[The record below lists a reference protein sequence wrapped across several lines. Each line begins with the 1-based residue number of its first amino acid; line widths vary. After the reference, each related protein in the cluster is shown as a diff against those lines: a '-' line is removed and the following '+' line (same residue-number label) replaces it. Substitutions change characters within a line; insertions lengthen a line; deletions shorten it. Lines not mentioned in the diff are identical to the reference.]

1 METAPKPASKEEVVV
16 PSEIGVLPLRNSVLF
31 PHAIMPISVGR
42 RKTLNLLDDVVRDNK
57 LIAVVSQRNP
67 ADDDP
72 DPSEMYRVG
81 TVARILKVVKLSGNN
96 VNLIIQGLV
105 RVRVDRFIAT
115 EPFVKASV
123 TTLDD
128 VIEEGVELEALVR
141 SLIGQFQRLV
151 QVSSNISSDLGEM
164 VLSAGSG
171 DPARLSDL
179 AASVLNLTPEEKV
192 GLLERNIV
200 KDRIQKLI
208 ETVTREL
215 ELQEIS
221 SKIQSQVA
229 DEVGKTQRQYYL
241 REQMKAI
248 QKELGEDDDRHAE
261 IEELRKKIEEAKMP
275 EEPRKA
281 AEKELDRLMKM
292 PPQAAEYTVAR
303 TYLDWLISLP
313 WAVETEDKLD
323 VPAAKQVL
331 DEDHFDLVK
340 VKDRIL
346 EYLAVLSLKKDLKG
360 PILCL
365 AGPPGV
371 GKTSLGK
378 SIARAMGRKFV
389 RASLGGVRDEAEIRG
404 HRRTY
409 IGSLPGRI
417 IQGIKRAGTNNPV
430 FVLDEI
436 DKVGTD
442 FRGDPSSALLEVL
455 DPEQNHAFSD
465 HYLEVPFDLSRVFF
479 ICTANVL
486 DTIPPAL
493 RDRMEILRIP
503 GYTEEEKVEIARAHL
518 VPRQRKEHGLTEEN
532 IEFADDGVRSVINE
546 YTREAGVRSLDREL
560 ANICRKVARAYVEGD
575 KDRAVVNAEKVK
587 ELLGPVRFFRELSE
601 RTDRSGV
608 AIGLAWTQVGGEILF
623 VESSRMKGK
632 GKILITG
639 RLGDVMKESAM
650 AALTWIRSNASSFGL
665 DDKLFETSDFHIHIP
680 AGAIPKDG
688 PSAGVTL
695 ATSLVSLLT
704 DLPVSSELA
713 MTGEITLRGKVLPV
727 GGIKEKVIAA
737 KSAGIRRVI
746 LPTKNEK
753 DLEDVSEPVREALQ
767 FSFVDEVGDVLD
779 LVFGDALAAHVA
791 AAAGTPDTSND
802 SDGDPAGSPD
812 VTVTVVSSDGDG
824 DRDNPAALARDPSD
838 LSHIH

>member
-1 METAPKPASKEEVVV
+1 MESLTVPA
-16 PSEIGVLPLRNSVLF
+16 EIGVLPLRNSVLF

-42 RKTLNLLDDVVRDNK
+42 RKTLNLLDDVVADNK

-81 TVARILKVVKLSGNN
+81 TAARILKVVKLSGNN
-96 VNLIIQGLV
+96 VNLIIQGLH
-105 RVRVDRFIAT
+105 RVRVDRFVGT
-115 EPFVKASV
+115 EPFVKAHV
-123 TTLDD
+123 TPLEDNLDA
-128 VIEEGVELEALVR
+128 GVELEALVR
-141 SLIGQFQRLV
+141 SLVNQFQKLV
-151 QVSSNISSDLGEM
+151 HVSPNISSDLGEM
-164 VLSAGSG
+164 VLSAGAG
-171 DPARLSDL
+171 EPARLSDL
-179 AASVLNLTPEEKV
+179 AASVMAISAEEKI
-192 GLLERNIV
+192 GLLERSNV
-200 KDRIQKLI
+200 KDRVQKLVEI
-208 ETVTREL
+208 VTREL

-248 QKELGEDDDRHAE
+248 QRELGEEDERQAE
-261 IEELRKKIEEAKMP
+261 IDELKKKIEDAKMP

-281 AEKELDRLMKM
+281 AEKELDRLSKM

-303 TYLDWLISLP
+303 TYLDWLVSLP
-313 WAVETEDKLD
+313 WDVETEDKLD
-323 VPAAKQVL
+323 VKEAKVVL
-331 DEDHFDLVK
+331 DEDHFDLEK

-346 EYLAVLSLKKDLKG
+346 EYLAVRALKKDLKG

-371 GKTSLGK
+371 GKTSLGR
-378 SIARAMGRKFV
+378 SIARAMDRKFI
-389 RASLGGVRDEAEIRG
+389 RISLGGVRDEAEIRG

-430 FVLDEI
+430 FMLDEV
-436 DKVGTD
+436 DKLGSD

-455 DPEQNHAFSD
+455 DPEQNFSFSD
-465 HYLEVPFDLSRVFF
+465 HYLEVPFDLSKVFF

-493 RDRMEILRIP
+493 QDRMEVLQIP

-518 VPRQRKEHGLTEEN
+518 VPRQREDHGLSEEN
-532 IEFADDGVRSVINE
+532 IEFTEEAIRTTIND
-546 YTREAGVRSLDREL
+546 YTREAGVRNLDREL
-560 ANICRKVARAYVEGD
+560 ANLSRKIARRYVEGNHD
-575 KDRAVVNAEKVK
+575 KVVLDAERVH
-587 ELLGPVRFFRELSE
+587 ELLGPVRYFRELTE

-632 GKILITG
+632 GKITITG
-639 RLGDVMKESAM
+639 RLGDVMKESAL
-650 AALTWIRSNASSFGL
+650 AAMTWIRSNAPSLGI
-665 DDKLFETSDFHIHIP
+665 DEKLFEESDFHVHIP

-695 ATSLVSLLT
+695 TCSLVSLLT
-704 DLPVSSELA
+704 GVPVMPHLA
-713 MTGEITLRGKVLPV
+713 MTGEVTLRGKVLPV
-727 GGIKEKVIAA
+727 GGVKEKVIAA
-737 KSAGIRRVI
+737 KSAGIKRVL

-753 DLEDVSEPVREALQ
+753 DLVDVSQPVKDAMRFQ
-767 FSFVDEVGDVLD
+767 FVDDIDQVLD
-779 LVFGDALAAHVA
+779 LAFGEAIREAVA
-791 AAAGTPDTSND
+791 ASIAGRPKEEPPA
-802 SDGDPAGSPD
+802 DGSQI
-812 VTVTVVSSDGDG
+812 TVVVTQEIDE
-824 DRDNPAALARDPSD
+824 DNIDAPTA
-838 LSHIH
+838 

>member
-1 METAPKPASKEEVVV
+1 MDLQLPGEL
-16 PSEIGVLPLRNSVLF
+16 GVLPLRNSVLF

-42 RKTLNLLDDVVRDNK
+42 RKTLNLLDDVVREGK
-57 LIAVVSQRNP
+57 LIAVISQRNA

-72 DPSEMYRVG
+72 DPADMYRVG
-81 TVARILKVVKLSGNN
+81 CVARILKVVKLSGNN

-105 RVRVDRFIAT
+105 RVRIDRFTAT
-115 EPFVKASV
+115 EPFMKASI
-123 TTLDD
+123 TAL
-128 VIEEGVELEALVR
+128 EEETEQGVELEALAR
-141 SLIGQFQRLV
+141 SLINQFQRLV
-151 QVSSNISSDLGEM
+151 QASPNISGDLGEM

-171 DPARLSDL
+171 EPGRLADL
-179 AASVLNLTPEEKV
+179 AASVLTISPEEKI
-192 GLLERNIV
+192 GLLERYNV

-208 ETVTREL
+208 EIITREL

-221 SKIQSQVA
+221 TRIQSQVA

-248 QKELGEDDDRHAE
+248 QRELGEEDDRAQE
-261 IEELRKKIEEAKMP
+261 LEELRKKITEAGMP
-275 EEPRKA
+275 EEARKA
-281 AEKELDRLMKM
+281 AEKELDRLSKM
-292 PPQAAEYTVAR
+292 PPQAAEYTVSR
-303 TYLDWLISLP
+303 TYLDWLVNLP
-313 WAVETEDKLD
+313 WAVETEDKL
-323 VPAAKQVL
+323 VVSAAKQVL
-331 DEDHFDLVK
+331 DDDHYDLEK
-340 VKDRIL
+340 IKDRIL
-346 EYLAVLSLKKDLKG
+346 EYLAVRALKKDLKG
-360 PILCL
+360 PILCF

-389 RASLGGVRDEAEIRG
+389 RVSLGGVRDEAEIRG

-455 DPEQNHAFSD
+455 DPEQNNSFSD
-465 HYLEVPFDLSRVFF
+465 HYLEVPFDLSKVFF

-493 RDRMEILRIP
+493 RDRMEVLRLP
-503 GYTEEEKVEIARAHL
+503 GYTEEEKVEIARRHL
-518 VPRQRKEHGLTEEN
+518 VPRQTEDHGLKPEH
-532 IEFADDGVRSVINE
+532 IEFTDDAVRAVINE
-546 YTREAGVRSLDREL
+546 YTREAGVRNLEREI
-560 ANICRKVARAYVEGD
+560 ATICRKVARKVVEGEQG
-575 KDRAVVNAEKVK
+575 KTVVDGPKVS

-623 VESSRMKGK
+623 VESSRMRGK
-632 GKILITG
+632 GKITITG
-639 RLGDVMKESAM
+639 RLGDVMKESAL
-650 AALTWIRSNASSFGL
+650 AALTWIRANAASLGI
-665 DDKLFETSDFHIHIP
+665 DDALFDKSDFHIHIP

-695 ATSLVSLLT
+695 ASSLVSLLVG
-704 DLPVSSELA
+704 LPVLPEFA
-713 MTGEITLRGKVLPV
+713 MTGEITLRGRVLPV

-737 KSAGIRRVI
+737 KSAGIKEVI
-746 LPTKNEK
+746 LPAKNEK
-753 DLEDVSEPVREALQ
+753 DLEDVAEPVRQALR
-767 FSFVDEVGDVLD
+767 FHFVEEIEQVLD
-779 LVFGDALAAHVA
+779 LALGPLLRKRPRAEPAPVL
-791 AAAGTPDTSND
+791 DEDD
-802 SDGDPAGSPD
+802 SRKPLS
-812 VTVTVVSSDGDG
+812 VTVVGADGEDEA
-824 DRDNPAALARDPSD
+824 NARSGLDS
-838 LSHIH
+838 LSLLQ

>member
-1 METAPKPASKEEVVV
+1 MGDYKIPPD
-16 PSEIGVLPLRNSVLF
+16 IGVLPLRNSVLF

-42 RKTLNLLDDVVRDNK
+42 RKTLNLLDDVVREGQQ
-57 LIAVVSQRNP
+57 IAVVSQRNP

-72 DPSEMYRVG
+72 DPTALYRVG

-105 RVRVDRFIAT
+105 RVRVDRFTAT
-115 EPFVKASV
+115 EPFLKASV
-123 TTLDD
+123 TPLEDVLDG
-128 VIEEGVELEALVR
+128 GVELDALVR
-141 SLIGQFQRLV
+141 SLVNQFEQLV
-151 QVSSNISSDLGEM
+151 KVSPNISSDLGEM
-164 VLSAGSG
+164 VLSAGAG
-171 DPARLSDL
+171 EPARLSDL
-179 AASVLNLTPEEKV
+179 AASVLNISAEEKI
-192 GLLERNIV
+192 GLLERNV
-200 KDRIQKLI
+200 LKDRIQKLVEI
-208 ETVTREL
+208 VTREL

-248 QKELGEDDDRHAE
+248 QRELGEEDDRAAE
-261 IEELRKKIEEAKMP
+261 IEELKTKIEEAGMP

-281 AEKELDRLMKM
+281 AEKELDRLSKM

-303 TYLDWLISLP
+303 TYLDWLVTLP
-313 WAVETEDKLD
+313 WSKETEDKLD
-323 VPAAKQVL
+323 VP
-331 DEDHFDLVK
+331 
-340 VKDRIL
+340 RIL
-346 EYLAVLSLKKDLKG
+346 EYLAVRSLKQELKG

-417 IQGIKRAGTNNPV
+417 IQSIKRAGTKNPV
-430 FVLDEI
+430 FMLDEI

-455 DPEQNHAFSD
+455 DPEQNFAFSD
-465 HYLEVPFDLSRVFF
+465 HYLEVPFDLSKVFF

-493 RDRMEILRIP
+493 NDRMEVLRIP

-518 VPRQRKEHGLTEEN
+518 VPRQTAEHGLTEEN
-532 IEFADDGVRSVINE
+532 IEFTDEAIRTLINE
-546 YTREAGVRSLDREL
+546 YTREAGVRNLDREL
-560 ANICRKVARAYVEGD
+560 ANLCRKIARGLVEG
-575 KDRAVVNAEKVK
+575 KTDRVVLTRETVL
-587 ELLGPVRFFRELSE
+587 EYLGPVRFFRELSE

-608 AIGLAWTQVGGEILF
+608 AIGMAWTQVGGEIPF
-623 VESSRMKGK
+623 VESSQMRGK
-632 GKILITG
+632 GKVTITG
-639 RLGDVMKESAM
+639 RLGDVMKESAL
-650 AALTWIRSNASSFGL
+650 AALTWIRSNATELGL
-665 DDKLFETSDFHIHIP
+665 DEELFDRSDFHIHIP

-695 ATSLVSLLT
+695 TCSLVSLLT
-704 DLPVSSELA
+704 GLPVKQELA
-713 MTGEITLRGKVLPV
+713 MTGEVTLRGKILPV

-737 KSAGIRRVI
+737 KSAGIKQVI

-753 DLEDVSEPVREALQ
+753 DLEDVSETVRDALS
-767 FSFVDEVGDVLD
+767 FHFVDEVEHALD
-779 LVFGDALAAHVA
+779 LAFGDALRNRPRIESADQRPAEPEPEVA
-791 AAAGTPDTSND
+791 VVISPD
-802 SDGDPAGSPD
+802 SDDAGAESN
-812 VTVTVVSSDGDG
+812 TI
-824 DRDNPAALARDPSD
+824 A
-838 LSHIH
+838 